1 MAQLNAEWGRFQ
13 WKSRIAENSCGLADS
28 FLKHSLHLRRTSS
41 AYLMDV
47 LFALLLALPSEL
59 DGISVHPGERSA

>member
-28 FLKHSLHLRRTSS
+28 SFETQS
-41 AYLMDV
+41 ALEKN
-47 LFALLLALPSEL
+47 FECKL
-59 DGISVHPGERSA
+59 DGCAVCTLACAAIGIRLPTCPAIYYV